1 MTIGDFVEDK
11 STFAAA
17 DAVGQSQLRAVVE
30 QLLNELTPREAA
42 VVRMRF
48 GIDVGEA
55 RTLEEVGAQYELTR
69 ERVRQIEVKALRKLK
84 SPGMTARFRGIERSL

>member
-1 MTIGDFVEDK
+1 
-11 STFAAA
+11 
-17 DAVGQSQLRAVVE
+17 
-30 QLLNELTPREAA
+30 
-42 VVRMRF
+42 MRF

-84 SPGMTARFRGIERSL
+84 APATAAKLPGLGQLI